1 MQRRQFTG
9 LLGSVL
15 AGVSLSEAVQ
25 AQTHRVELRAG
36 DQKGGLKALLDAA
49 GESKGL
55 PYDIKWSEF
64 PAAAPLAE
72 ALNARA
78 IDFGVIGD
86 APLLFDQIRH
96 SNPSLI
102 SRVKALPPIAAP

>member
-1 MQRRQFTG
+1 MQRRQFHQVLG
-9 LLGSVL
+9 AVFAGSSLLGASSVG
-15 AGVSLSEAVQ
+15 AQGNRVQ
-25 AQTHRVELRAG
+25 LRAG

-49 GESKGL
+49 GETKDL

-78 IDFGVIGD
+78 IDFGIIGD
-86 APLLFDQIRH
+86 AC
-96 SNPSLI
+96 
-102 SRVKALPPIAAP
+102 